1 MGYTVGLKRLLRCLL
16 LVLHDVVGTSVV
28 GCLATRNS
36 IQKIID
42 WEFIA
47 TGSHIDTMYKDLTI
61 SLDMARDL
69 GVPMSIASMAMQLFQ
84 AGKTKHPEGACWI
97 VTKVIEDIV
106 GAELHRSEH

>member
-1 MGYTVGLKRLLRCLL
+1 MGYTVGMKRLLRCLL
-16 LVLHDVVGTSVV
+16 SVLYDVVGTSVV

-42 WEFIA
+42 REFIG

-61 SLDMARDL
+61 SLDMARGL

-84 AGKTKHPEGACWI
+84 AGKTKHPEGDCWI

-106 GAELHRSEH
+106 GAELHRAEH